1 MKKEST
7 SKKLLFAIT
16 LLFSLVI
23 GFGMNKAQAAAP
35 EQIPGD
41 YTAHVT
47 YLNADNPSEESMIE
61 TGGLWDKAIKYTV
74 GQDGSADLTIQ
85 QQKMMGYM
93 SSVNYIGQNAK
104 GAKVPMQKTKIDDN
118 NGSWKA
124 HLTPALAAEIQAN
137 KTVTVQMT
145 YTVPG
150 LFSHDVN
157 VLVKIN
163 SVDEPDRAAY
173 EQNQKLMAQNKEL
186 QEQLAALK
194 NEVTNN
200 PKLSQL
206 QNSVD
211 SLQKQNTQLAAD
223 LAKVNEQNKGLSQQ
237 VASLQKQV
245 EALNQKI
252 AALSKELTPQPAGT
266 KYTATVNYTKPGS
279 TEPSALNEF
288 FGKTITYVK
297 DAKGQVTVQL
307 KQAQMLDLMK
317 SATFNG
323 QKMTK
328 TSDGWSLKYQG
339 ALADID
345 VHQKF
350 TVGVSYNAM
359 GRDFNHEADVEI
371 LSITP
376 DGFGTEVTQPAPKP
390 TPAPAPK
397 PKDPAKKPTT
407 PKKPAEGVEVASLTQ
422 TGQYTASV
430 DYKNFENPKEDS
442 MINGGI
448 WSKNIKL
455 VKHADGTV
463 TVTIKQPKMLDYMS
477 SLYFDGVQMKKVKQG
492 NGAKD
497 APGYGYWIA
506 TLSAAKANDLKK
518 GNTIVV
524 SMAYTVPG
532 VISHNVKANVVINK
546 IVTGSVQD
554 DQNGT
559 NDKKDR
565 GNNQIPA
572 TSFSNDPT
580 DGQIT
585 STSVPADGLPVPAPG
600 DPAYLPQTGEQQ
612 AANNEL
618 TVGLILLVIA
628 VSGIAGLSIYRGKQN
643 A

>member
-1 MKKEST
+1 MST
-7 SKKLLFAIT
+7 
-16 LLFSLVI
+16 
-23 GFGMNKAQAAAP
+23 
-35 EQIPGD
+35 
-41 YTAHVT
+41 
-47 YLNADNPSEESMIE
+47 
-61 TGGLWDKAIKYTV
+61 
-74 GQDGSADLTIQ
+74 
-85 QQKMMGYM
+85 
-93 SSVNYIGQNAK
+93 VNYIGQNAK
-104 GAKVPMQKTKIDDN
+104 GAKVPMQKNAIDDN

-124 HLTPALAAEIQAN
+124 HLTPALAAEIQTGHN
-137 KTVTVQMT
+137 VTVQMT
-145 YTVPG
+145 YTVPN

-173 EQNQKLMAQNKEL
+173 EQNQKLLAQNKDL
-186 QEQLAALK
+186 QKQLAALK

-200 PKLSQL
+200 PQLSQL
-206 QNSVD
+206 QKSVN
-211 SLQKQNTQLAAD
+211 SLQTQNTKLAAD

-252 AALSKELTPQPAGT
+252 AALSKESSVKPAGT

-279 TEPSALNEF
+279 TEPSSLNGF

-307 KQAQMLDLMK
+307 KQAQMLNLMK

-328 TSDGWSLKYQG
+328 TNDGWTLKYQG

-376 DGFGTEVTQPAPKP
+376 DGFGTEVTQPAPTNPKP
-390 TPAPAPK
+390 TPASKPKEPAKNPATKPGQKPAPANQS
-397 PKDPAKKPTT
+397 AKGK
-407 PKKPAEGVEVASLTQ
+407 EVTSLTQ
-422 TGQYTASV
+422 AGEYTASV

-506 TLSAAKANDLKK
+506 TLPAAKANDLKK
-518 GNTIVV
+518 GNTVVV

-532 VISHNVKANVVINK
+532 VFTHNVKANVVIKK
-546 IVTGSVQD
+546 IVTGAVQD
-554 DQNGT
+554 DQNPGGT
-559 NDKKDR
+559 DAKKDQ
-565 GNNQIPA
+565 GNNQIPV
-572 TSFSNDPT
+572 TSVSNDPT
-580 DGQIT
+580 DGQIS
-585 STSVPADGLPVPAPG
+585 STGVPADGLPVPAPG

-618 TVGLILLVIA
+618 TVSLILLVIA
-628 VSGIAGLSIYRGKQN
+628 MSGIAGLSIYRGKQN